1 MLTTVAGD
9 KSAIGYA
16 SLGSLDDTVKV
27 LKIDGT
33 EAEVLPILKPEATRF
48 LVHLTLLPKIRLVRL
63 LKISS
68 TLF

>member
-9 KSAIGYA
+9 KSAIGYKPQ
-16 SLGSLDDTVKV
+16 GSLDDTVKV
-27 LKIDGT
+27 LKLM
-33 EAEVLPILKPEATRF
+33 EYEVLPILKPEATRF

-68 TLF
+68 TIFKL